1 MQQNFLS
8 KDYISF
14 FSLNQNRHHGREKT
28 GFSSCDL
35 TYPRKDMVSII
46 NSKHTKKSFPILVLI
61 STINPYGEDRI
72 FAHLWTSHLS
82 PYFLFSLNFSSHENV
97 IPFFLLLYK
106 AQGQFDLFFFYHF
119 HPNWMFSAKCT
130 NDFFFPMRGNLPA
143 RPLSLLL
150 SLSFKTRKFLESCS
164 GVINVLQRLPKVC
177 THAERFCMLLGMT
190 IRT

>member
-14 FSLNQNRHHGREKT
+14 FSLNQNRHHVREKM

-46 NSKHTKKSFPILVLI
+46 NNKHTKKSFPILVLI

-82 PYFLFSLNFSSHENV
+82 PYFLFSLNFSGHENV

-130 NDFFFPMRGNLPA
+130 NDFFFPPWEEICLPA
-143 RPLSLLL
+143 HFPSFSRSLLKQE
-150 SLSFKTRKFLESCS
+150 SFWNHAVVWLMYFRDYLKFA
-164 GVINVLQRLPKVC
+164 
-177 THAERFCMLLGMT
+177 HMLRDSACFWGWQ
-190 IRT
+190 